1 VITTVLSSERGLFNS
16 MPAQGNKSAE
26 IVLGENLSFPAY
38 GDKSLSSQ
46 VIFVTG
52 KRGSGKSWTT
62 GVMME
67 EMERCDLQFVC
78 FDTLGAHLGFE
89 KLEKV
94 EMITPRDDET
104 LDMNGIVSKIANGN
118 KSLVLNLSNCGLPK
132 QQLLIAD
139 YCEALIDTKI
149 GHNHG
154 KTLMTIFEECQDY
167 VPQQGKPVSHNAI
180 VRLCKL
186 GRGLGYGVTLVTQRP
201 ASCSKEAVSQSAI
214 YLTHNVINSRDLK
227 ALEDQLSFGTD
238 KDRIKRILQGVTAA
252 QQGECVAF
260 APEFFRNSGYIRIS
274 KIRGDRR
281 APHTGGNISAAPVSS
296 TQSAAEGKG
305 AAGSA
310 YSPSSDYGSMS
321 YPSTMKPLSG
331 FGTDWSSAENALPNS
346 PAHPYAS
353 TDMGADTFKSETE
366 EPPVVWLPPVDYAG
380 LEAEM
385 EGRAAEN
392 GAPFG
397 GAGPLVG
404 IALAMGI
411 AAGGFVLI
419 KGLAE

>member
-1 VITTVLSSERGLFNS
+1 MLKDTTSR
-16 MPAQGNKSAE
+16 KSAE
-26 IVLGENLSFPAY
+26 IVLGENISFPAY
-38 GDKSLSSQ
+38 GDRSLSSQ
-46 VIFVTG
+46 VVFVTG

-67 EMERCDLQFVC
+67 ELEKADLQFVC
-78 FDTLGAHLGFE
+78 FDALAAHKGLE
-89 KLEKV
+89 KLDRV
-94 EMITPRDDET
+94 EMVTPREDET
-104 LDMNGIVSKIANGN
+104 MDMNGIVSKVATGN
-118 KSLVLNLSNCGLPK
+118 KSLIINMSGCSLPK

-139 YCEALIDTKI
+139 YCEALIDAKI

-167 VPQQGKPVSHNAI
+167 VPQQGKPVSHNPI

-227 ALEDQLSFGTD
+227 ALEEQLSFGTD

-252 QQGECVAF
+252 KQGECVAF

-281 APHTGGNISAAPVSS
+281 APHTGGNIAAAPVS
-296 TQSAAEGKG
+296 TTSAGAEQGE
-305 AAGSA
+305 AADSYSSMA
-310 YSPSSDYGSMS
+310 YPTS
-321 YPSTMKPLSG
+321 MKPLTS
-331 FGTDWSSAENALPNS
+331 FGTDWKEASTNLPNN
-346 PAHPYAS
+346 PYAAS
-353 TDMGADTFKSETE
+353 DMGADTFRSEDE
-366 EPPVVWLPPVDYAG
+366 KPVVWLPPVVYEG
-380 LEAEM
+380 LEDSPEQVL
-385 EGRAAEN
+385 AAELS

-397 GAGPLVG
+397 RSGPLVG
-404 IALAMGI
+404 LGLAFVM
-411 AAGGFVLI
+411 AAGGFILI
-419 KGLAE
+419 RGLGE